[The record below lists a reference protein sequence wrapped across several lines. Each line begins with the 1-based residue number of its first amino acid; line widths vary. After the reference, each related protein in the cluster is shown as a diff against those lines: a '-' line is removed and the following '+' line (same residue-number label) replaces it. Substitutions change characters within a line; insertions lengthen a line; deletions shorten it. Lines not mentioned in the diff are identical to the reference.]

1 MLLGF
6 DDEAF
11 KRSVAAIFVALLVT
25 GFVPVLNLIR
35 YVPLFKE
42 VLLGALVVVAF
53 TSLSDAE
60 DGIKFALV
68 TGMLAAVAFNLV
80 YIPGSILLGGLLG
93 AAAGDGATGAI
104 MAINGLG
111 ALMNVFGLVFM
122 SPVGYILGGALG
134 SVLNAE

>member
-1 MLLGF
+1 MVLGF

-11 KRSVAAIFVALLVT
+11 KKSVATIFVALLVT
-25 GFVPVLNLIR
+25 GFVPVVNLVR

-53 TSLSDAE
+53 TSITDAE
-60 DGIKFALV
+60 SAIKFALV
-68 TGMLAAVAFNLV
+68 TGMLAAVAFNVV
-80 YIPGSILLGGLLG
+80 YIPASFVLGGVMG
-93 AAAGDGATGAI
+93 AATGADV
-104 MAINGLG
+104 GLMMFARGFG
-111 ALMNVFGLVFM
+111 ALMNVFGLLFM